1 MKIEVD
7 KRYLLFGLM
16 NIVGAILHNVNV
28 KNVLSPKIEQRIQEQ
43 QNKALKYDETVIK
56 NNKIL
61 EGYRAMIRKSGR
73 SLKKYPPTAEALI
86 NNIKDRGHMPR
97 INSIVDIYNM
107 EVISNFLSI
116 GAHDYDKISQTLCFT
131 FAEGE
136 EIFYPI
142 GGGEKR
148 TVRGDFLYRDEND
161 ILAYLD
167 ARDSELYKISEET
180 KYVILIVQGNANTSK
195 EYRENSLKQIVEQ
208 IIDNCGG
215 QYEMFSVDC
224 GNSIIIS

>member
-86 NNIKDRGHMPR
+86 NNI
-97 INSIVDIYNM
+97 
-107 EVISNFLSI
+107 
-116 GAHDYDKISQTLCFT
+116 
-131 FAEGE
+131 
-136 EIFYPI
+136 
-142 GGGEKR
+142 
-148 TVRGDFLYRDEND
+148 
-161 ILAYLD
+161 
-167 ARDSELYKISEET
+167 
-180 KYVILIVQGNANTSK
+180 LI
-195 EYRENSLKQIVEQ
+195 I
-208 IIDNCGG
+208 
-215 QYEMFSVDC
+215 
-224 GNSIIIS
+224 